1 MKPEV
6 FQLSRFLAVLTWLCW
21 ATLAIADP
29 LVPGSPPTACT
40 IASCPVSVLTNL
52 GSGVATALTA
62 TLNGSGALTATTNPA
77 FVTPTLGVATATSL
91 AVGGATLGTSN
102 LVVPAGSAAAPSLA
116 IGNSTTGLYSVS
128 TTGFGISINGVSKF
142 EYNVLVANGWY
153 AAQSMYTGGNFLTLG
168 NSFIANNAGN
178 SQNLASLSTTSMV
191 MNAAGSIGFSSS
203 STAISPLDTILT
215 RKAAATMQLGAADAA
230 TSVAQTISFQGIVAG
245 TSNTSGSTATI
256 TGSLSTGSGT
266 SGDIDIRTGGTG
278 AGATVQ
284 NSSVS
289 AIRIKGATQQAN
301 FGGIINPANG
311 FTPTAGSGAAS
322 VAGNDQIFVVTA
334 GTAQTSITVNFGHT
348 WAAAPNCTIST
359 NSTASVVD
367 IASVSTTVITFGA
380 SVALTGALINTHCF
394 GA

>member
-1 MKPEV
+1 M
-6 FQLSRFLAVLTWLCW
+6 SRFLAVLAWLCW
-21 ATLAIADP
+21 ATLAFADP
-29 LVPGSPPTACT
+29 LVPGAPPTSCT

-62 TLNGSGALTATTNPA
+62 TLNGSGALTATTSPA
-77 FVTPTLGVATATSL
+77 FVTPALGVATATSL
-91 AVGGATLGTSN
+91 AVGGATLGTSS
-102 LVVPAGSAAAPSLA
+102 LAVPAGSAAAPSLA

-128 TTGFGISINGVSKF
+128 TTGFGFSINGVTKADFGIFQAASWAF
-142 EYNVLVANGWY
+142 TGSSFNFINGNVILNNVLNTFQW
-153 AAQSMYTGGNFLTLG
+153 STD
-168 NSFIANNAGN
+168 
-178 SQNLASLSTTSMV
+178 LALS
-191 MNAAGSIGFSSS
+191 
-203 STAISPLDTILT
+203 
-215 RKAAATMQLGAADAA
+215 RKAAASLQLGQADAA
-230 TSVAQTISFQGIVAG
+230 APVAQTLSVQSVVAG
-245 TSNTSGSTATI
+245 TSNTAGQPWTL

-266 SGDIDIRTGGTG
+266 SGDIVLKTGGTG

-284 NSSVS
+284 NAAV
-289 AIRIKGATQQAN
+289 AAVTFKGATQQAN
-301 FGGIINPANG
+301 FGGIINPANA
-311 FTPTAGSGAAS
+311 FTPTAGSGASS

-380 SVALTGALINTHCF
+380 SVALTGSLINAHCF